1 MTGNVSVDGS
11 FVALLKTLR
20 SRLEHNP
27 QAGMGRL
34 DLALP
39 DGSEAKTLDEVAAV
53 MNMDREVV
61 ALAVL
66 QADGVST
73 ELWNEAKDVHGMSGN
88 LVVPRGIGTVM
99 QRAQMVQRGRRYYSE
114 DERERR
120 RRRRRRQREKAMRA
134 PDTSEYNDSVC
145 VMLAVDGVEPWPGG
159 LKKEDLHVTLA
170 WYDKADDYD
179 MPQVEMWERLKK
191 IADKYEVFP
200 VRLNGI
206 TRFAADEG
214 SKLGDPIVVNADAKE
229 IESLRN
235 DVIKECGPHKSDHGY
250 SPHMTLAFIDVD
262 DPMPVQRY
270 EVKGAT
276 ITGIILSYGKFQ
288 ETIPFRKA
296 AK

>member
-1 MTGNVSVDGS
+1 MNVEVDRS

-20 SRLEHNP
+20 NRLEHNP
-27 QAGMGRL
+27 QAGMGHL
-34 DLALP
+34 DLTLP
-39 DGSEAKTLDEVAAV
+39 DGSEAKSLDEVCAV
-53 MNMDREVV
+53 MNIDRESA

-66 QADGVST
+66 QADGVPT
-73 ELWNEAKDVHGMSGN
+73 ALWDEAKDVHGMSGN
-88 LVVPRGIGTVM
+88 QIIPRGIGTVM

-120 RRRRRRQREKAMRA
+120 RRRRRQREKAMRA
-134 PDTSEYNDSVC
+134 PDTSTYNDSVC
-145 VMLAVDGVEPWPGG
+145 VMLAVEGVEPWPGG

-170 WYDKADDYD
+170 WYDKADAYELS
-179 MPQVEMWERLKK
+179 QGEMWGRLMRV
-191 IADKYEVFP
+191 AEKYEPFP

-206 TRFAADEG
+206 TRFAADDD

-250 SPHMTLAFIDVD
+250 SPHMTLAYIDTD

-270 EVKGAT
+270 SESGM

>member
-1 MTGNVSVDGS
+1 
-11 FVALLKTLR
+11 
-20 SRLEHNP
+20 
-27 QAGMGRL
+27 MGRL
-34 DLALP
+34 DLSLP
-39 DGSEAKTLDEVAAV
+39 DGSEAKSLDEVCALTQ
-53 MNMDREVV
+53 MDREVA

-66 QADGVST
+66 QADGVPT

-88 LVVPRGIGTVM
+88 VVIPRGVGTVM
-99 QRAQMVQRGRRYYSE
+99 QRAQTVQRGRRYYSE
-114 DERERR
+114 DERQRRRERR
-120 RRRRRRQREKAMRA
+120 RRRREQEKAMRA

-145 VMLAVDGVEPWPGG
+145 VMLAVAGVEPWPGG

-170 WYDKADDYD
+170 WYDKAEAFE
-179 MPQVEMWERLKK
+179 MSQGEMWERLQK

-206 TRFAADEG
+206 TRFAADAD

-270 EVKGAT
+270 EAKGAT
-276 ITGIILSYGKFQ
+276 ITGIILSYGTFQ